1 MRIIVVDDDKNIRMG
16 LIKILNKLFENHEI
30 VGDFQNGLLAFEYLK
45 ENDGQVD
52 LVITDIKMPIMT
64 GIQFV
69 EKANKE
75 LKHPPIFLVL
85 SGYDEFTYVR
95 DTMKYGA
102 FNYLLKPI
110 KKDELK
116 KVVEEVEIKIE
127 ELKKKDKIMTKSIEV
142 IKKDFFKHLLFSN
155 SDINIRTDKS
165 LLENIQLDEGYYY
178 QMVVLPINKE
188 EKEFNNKLL
197 NSYFKEVSNNNKIEY
212 IHFLYNDNVYIV
224 FYFNG
229 NGISNISDV
238 TNLIDEKSNVFIENG
253 ISVFILECTNKIW
266 EVREHSKLVRKVK
279 EKMLYNKNSKKY
291 YVDDLN
297 ELSDILEDDKNLYS
311 ATSIKLAIQF
321 ITKNFNNNITL
332 KDVADEVFL
341 SQNYLSELFKKE
353 TGEGFYEFLS
363 NYRVKRAKE
372 LLVTTN
378 LKIYEVAESVGYNDS
393 ITFGRAFKKITGT
406 TPNNFRNNKAR
417 EKSIAR

>member
-1 MRIIVVDDDKNIRMG
+1 MRIIVVDDDKIIRMG

-212 IHFLYNDNVYIV
+212 IYFLYSDNVYIV

-229 NGISNISDV
+229 NEISNISDV

-406 TPNNFRNNKAR
+406 TPNNFRNNKI
-417 EKSIAR
+417 KQ